1 MTDLNDPQ
9 AVASTCAECLWQ
21 DDRTSQKLG
30 MKIVR
35 VAPGEAELSMTVTE
49 DMVNGHNI
57 GHGGYLFTLADSTFA
72 FACNT
77 YNQRCVAQHCS
88 ISFLAPVHA
97 GEQLRSVAKE
107 VSRQGRNGIYDIT
120 VFDSQSKAIVE
131 FRGYSRTIKGAVLPD
146 TH

>member
-1 MTDLNDPQ
+1 MTDLSDSQ
-9 AVASTCAECLWQ
+9 AVASACAESLWKE
-21 DDRTSQKLG
+21 DRTSQKLG

-35 VAPGEAELSMTVTE
+35 IGPGEAELSMTVTD

-120 VFDSQSKAIVE
+120 VYDSQSKAIVE

-146 TH
+146 TN

>member
-1 MTDLNDPQ
+1 MTDLSDSQ
-9 AVASTCAECLWQ
+9 AVASACAESLWKE
-21 DDRTSQKLG
+21 DRTSQKLG

-35 VAPGEAELSMTVTE
+35 IGPGEAELSMTVTE

>member
-1 MTDLNDPQ
+1 MTDLSDSQ
-9 AVASTCAECLWQ
+9 AVASACAESLWKE
-21 DDRTSQKLG
+21 DRTSQKLG

-35 VAPGEAELSMTVTE
+35 IGPGEAELSMTVTD

-146 TH
+146 TN

>member
-1 MTDLNDPQ
+1 
-9 AVASTCAECLWQ
+9 
-21 DDRTSQKLG
+21 
-30 MKIVR
+30 
-35 VAPGEAELSMTVTE
+35 MTVTE

-120 VFDSQSKAIVE
+120 VYDSQSKAIVE

-146 TH
+146 TN

>member
-1 MTDLNDPQ
+1 MTDLSDSQ
-9 AVASTCAECLWQ
+9 AVASACAESLWKE
-21 DDRTSQKLG
+21 DRTSQKLG

-35 VAPGEAELSMTVTE
+35 IGPGEAELSMTVTE

-120 VFDSQSKAIVE
+120 VYDSQSKAIVE

-146 TH
+146 T